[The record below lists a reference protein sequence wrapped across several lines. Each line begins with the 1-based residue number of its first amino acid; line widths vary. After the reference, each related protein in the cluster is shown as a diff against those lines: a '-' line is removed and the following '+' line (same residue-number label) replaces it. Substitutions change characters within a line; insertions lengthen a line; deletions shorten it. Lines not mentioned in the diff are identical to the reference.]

1 MEKTTINSAPKIVI
15 IGGVAG
21 GASAAARARRLNEDA
36 EIIMFERGEFVSFAN
51 CGLPYHIGGDIQDRR
66 KLLLQTPESF
76 LARFNVDVRVMNEVI
91 SIDRAAKTVTVRSIL
106 DDSQYT
112 ESYDFLLLSP
122 GASPVV
128 PPIPGVDNPLTHS
141 LRNIPDMDRILQT
154 IQTNNVKHAT
164 VVGGGFIGLEMMEA
178 FQQRGIKT
186 TLLELSEQVMTPVDR
201 EMAGFA
207 HAEIREK
214 GIELRLVTALS
225 SIEYVPETHTA
236 NLESGESV
244 RHQHVHGHLS
254 LSLSNGDQLN
264 TDLLIMA
271 IGVRPE
277 TTLARNAGLEIG
289 ELGGIYTSTH
299 MQTSDPCIYAVG
311 DAIEEVDFVTG
322 EQTVV
327 PLAGPANRQGR
338 MAANNMFGHN
348 ESYQGTQ
355 GTAICKIFD
364 LAIAS
369 TGKNEKQLK
378 RDGIDYEKVY
388 VHTASHASY
397 YPGAEIVSFKMLFD
411 PKSGKILGAQ
421 AAGKDGVDKRIDI
434 MAVAQRA
441 GMTVEQLQHLEL
453 TYAPPFGSAKDV
465 INQAAFV
472 ANNIIKGDATPIHFD
487 EMANITDEQ
496 ILLDVRNPAE
506 LKNGHFANSINIPV
520 DELRQRMDELPK
532 DKEIIVICQV
542 GLRGNVAYRQL
553 VNRGYKARN
562 LIGGY
567 RTWAFAQQ

>member
-1 MEKTTINSAPKIVI
+1 MTKILIV
-15 IGGVAG
+15 GGVAG
-21 GASAAARARRLNEDA
+21 GASAAARARRLSEDA

-51 CGLPYHIGGDIQDRR
+51 CGLPYHIGGDIQDRS

-76 LARFNVDVRVMNEVI
+76 LARFNVDVRVMNEVVNI
-91 SIDRAAKTVTVRSIL
+91 NRNEKTVTVKNLL
-106 DDSQYT
+106 DGNEYT
-112 ESYDFLLLSP
+112 ERYDFLLLSP
-122 GASPVV
+122 GAGPIV
-128 PPIPGVDNPLTHS
+128 PPIPGVKNPLTHS

-154 IQTNNVKHAT
+154 IETNNVEHAT

-178 FQQRGIKT
+178 FHQRGIKT
-186 TLLELSEQVMTPVDR
+186 TLLELADQVMTPVDK

-207 HAEIREK
+207 HAEIRDH
-214 GIELRLVTALS
+214 GIDLRLGIALS
-225 SIEYVPETHTA
+225 GVEYIPETHIA
-236 NLESGESV
+236 SFESGESTE
-244 RHQHVHGHLS
+244 HQHINGHLN
-254 LSLSNGDQLN
+254 LSLSNSESLK

-277 TTLARNAGLEIG
+277 TTLASEAGLKIG
-289 ELGGIYTSTH
+289 ELGGIWTTPN
-299 MQTSDPCIYAVG
+299 MQTSDPAIYAVG
-311 DAIEEVDFVTG
+311 DAIEETDFVTG
-322 EQTVV
+322 NQTLV

-338 MAANNMFGHN
+338 MAADNMLGRN
-348 ESYQGTQ
+348 ENYQGTQ

-364 LAIAS
+364 LAIAA

-378 RDGIDYEKVY
+378 RDGVDYEKVY

-411 PKSGKILGAQ
+411 PKSGKIFGAQ

-453 TYAPPFGSAKDV
+453 TYAPPYGSAKDV

-487 EMANITDEQ
+487 EIDNLTDDQ
-496 ILLDVRNPAE
+496 VLLDVRNSGE
-506 LKNGHFANSINIPV
+506 LENGGYIEGTLNIPV
-520 DELRQRMDELPK
+520 DELRQRMHELPK
-532 DKEIIVICQV
+532 DKEIVIYCQV

-553 VNRGYKARN
+553 VNNGFKARN

-567 RTWAFAQQ
+567 RTYKFAKM

>member
-1 MEKTTINSAPKIVI
+1 MTKILIV
-15 IGGVAG
+15 GGVAG
-21 GASAAARARRLNEDA
+21 GASAAARARRLSEDA
-36 EIIMFERGEFVSFAN
+36 EIIMFERGPFVSFAN
-51 CGLPYHIGGDIQDRR
+51 CGLPYHIGGDIQERS

-91 SIDRAAKTVTVRSIL
+91 SVNRQDKTVVVKNLIDGSE
-106 DDSQYT
+106 YV

-122 GASPVV
+122 GAGPIV
-128 PPIPGVDNPLTHS
+128 PPITGIDNPLTHS
-141 LRNIPDMDRILQT
+141 LRNIPDMDRIIET
-154 IQTNNVKHAT
+154 IQMNKPEHAT
-164 VVGGGFIGLEMMEA
+164 VVGGGFIGLEMVEA
-178 FQQRGIKT
+178 FHQLGIKT
-186 TLLELSEQVMTPVDR
+186 SLIEMADQVMTPVDR

-214 GIELRLVTALS
+214 GIDLKLGVA
-225 SIEYVPETHTA
+225 
-236 NLESGESV
+236 LESVQFIPNEHVASVDAGESEK
-244 RHQHVHGHLS
+244 HQHLEGELE
-254 LSLSNGDQLN
+254 LTLNNGEKLT
-264 TDLLIMA
+264 TDILIMA

-277 TTLARNAGLEIG
+277 TKLAKEAGLEIG
-289 ELGGIYTSTH
+289 ALGGIYTNEY
-299 MQTSDPCIYAVG
+299 MQTSDPSIYAVG
-311 DAIEEVDFVTG
+311 DAVEEKDFVTG
-322 EQTVV
+322 EQTLV

-338 MAANNMFGHN
+338 MAADNMLGRS
-348 ESYQGTQ
+348 ETYQGTQ

-378 RDGIDYEKVY
+378 RAGIDYEKVY

-397 YPGAEIVSFKMLFD
+397 YPGAEVVSFKMLFD

-421 AAGKDGVDKRIDI
+421 AVGKDGIDKRIDV

-453 TYAPPFGSAKDV
+453 TYAPPYGSAKDV

-472 ANNIIKGDATPIHFD
+472 ANNIIKGDATAIHYD
-487 EMANITDEQ
+487 EMDSLTDDQ
-496 ILLDVRNPAE
+496 VLLDVRNPGE
-506 LKNGHFANSINIPV
+506 LESVGYIEGAINIPV
-520 DELRQRMDELPK
+520 DQLRHRMDELPK
-532 DKEIIVICQV
+532 DKEIVIYCQV

-553 VNRGYKARN
+553 VNNGFRARN

-567 RTWAFAQQ
+567 RTYKFAKA

>member
-1 MEKTTINSAPKIVI
+1 MKKIVI

-21 GASAAARARRLNEDA
+21 GASAAARARRLSEEA
-36 EIIMFERGEFVSFAN
+36 QIIMFERGPFISFAN
-51 CGLPYHIGGDIQDRR
+51 CGLPYHIGGDIQNRSE
-66 KLLLQTPESF
+66 LLLQTPESF
-76 LARFNVDVRVMNEVI
+76 LARFNVDVRPLSEVVN
-91 SIDRAAKTVTVRSIL
+91 IDRQNKQVTVRLLS
-106 DDSQYT
+106 DGSEYT

-122 GASPVV
+122 GAGPIV
-128 PPIPGVDNPLTHS
+128 PPIPGINNPLTYS
-141 LRNIPDMDRILQT
+141 LRNIPDMDKIIHAIGENQ
-154 IQTNNVKHAT
+154 VEHAT

-178 FQQRGIKT
+178 FHALGIKT
-186 TLLELSEQVMTPVDR
+186 TLVELADQVMTPVDK

-207 HAEIREK
+207 HQEIRDK
-214 GIELRLVTALS
+214 GIDLRLGVALEAVEFVPTK
-225 SIEYVPETHTA
+225 SIASFDSGENTKHQHINGSLTLSL
-236 NLESGESV
+236 NSGESF
-244 RHQHVHGHLS
+244 
-254 LSLSNGDQLN
+254 D
-264 TDLLIMA
+264 TDILIMA

-277 TTLARNAGLEIG
+277 TKLAEQAGLDIG
-289 ELGGIYTSTH
+289 QLGGIKTNAQ
-299 MQTSDPCIYAVG
+299 MQTSDKSIYAVG
-311 DAIEEVDFVTG
+311 DAIEEQDFVTG

-338 MAANNMFGHN
+338 MAANNMFGAN

-378 RDGIDYEKVY
+378 RDGINFERVY

-411 PKSGKILGAQ
+411 PTTGKILGAQ
-421 AAGKDGVDKRIDI
+421 AAGKDGIDKRIDI

-441 GMTVEQLQHLEL
+441 GMTVDQLQHLEL

-472 ANNIIKGDATPIHFD
+472 ATNLIKGDSTAIHFD
-487 EMANITDEQ
+487 EIDNLTEKQ
-496 ILLDVRNPAE
+496 LLLDVRNPGE
-506 LKNGHFANSINIPV
+506 LENGFIEGGINIPV
-520 DELRQRMDELPK
+520 DELRQRLNELPK
-532 DKEIIVICQV
+532 DKEIIIYCQV

-553 VNRGYKARN
+553 VNNGFKARN

-567 RTWAFAQQ
+567 RTYQFAKT